1 MLINTN
7 KTHICLFLDIFPII
21 FIIMIIERF
30 TESALTIDI
39 NKCESILHIYAI
51 LEMITKMNNKNKLF
65 G

>member
-1 MLINTN
+1 
-7 KTHICLFLDIFPII
+7 
-21 FIIMIIERF
+21 MIIERF

-51 LEMITKMNNKNKLF
+51 LEKNKFQLV

>member
-1 MLINTN
+1 
-7 KTHICLFLDIFPII
+7 
-21 FIIMIIERF
+21 MIIERF

-65 G
+65 GYLEK